1 MSIPENTA
9 PPAGTGTPR
18 TCLVVRGGWD
28 GHQPVEATDM
38 FLPYLRQQGFEVRI
52 EDSPAIYADA
62 EYMAT
67 VDLIVQC
74 TTMSTIERPQFE
86 GLRAAIEAG
95 TGMAGWH
102 GGIADSY
109 RSESDYLTLIG
120 GQFGC
125 HPGKHPDERIG
136 EQSDN
141 YVPHTVNM
149 LPVAAEHPITAGI
162 SDFDLVTEQY
172 WVLADDYID
181 VLATTT
187 QKVREWD
194 PWHREI
200 TSPAVWTRQWGK
212 GRIFV
217 ATPGHRV
224 EVLEDD
230 NVRTLIERGMVW
242 AARGSELPYGDHGRS
257 GPAAGRGGAEGTR

>member
-1 MSIPENTA
+1 
-9 PPAGTGTPR
+9 
-18 TCLVVRGGWD
+18 
-28 GHQPVEATDM
+28 
-38 FLPYLRQQGFEVRI
+38 
-52 EDSPAIYADA
+52 
-62 EYMAT
+62 
-67 VDLIVQC
+67 
-74 TTMSTIERPQFE
+74 
-86 GLRAAIEAG
+86 
-95 TGMAGWH
+95 
-102 GGIADSY
+102 
-109 RSESDYLTLIG
+109 G

-125 HPGKHPDERIG
+125 HPGKHPDERTG

-149 LPVAAEHPITAGI
+149 LPEAAEHPITAGI

-194 PWHREI
+194 PWHRESN
-200 TSPAVWTRQWGK
+200 SPAVWARQWGK

-217 ATPGHRV
+217 GTPGHRV
-224 EVLEDD
+224 EVFEDE

-242 AARGSELPYGDHGRS
+242 AARGSELPYGDHGPS
-257 GPAAGRGGAEGTR
+257 AAAAGRGGGEGTRWGAASSAGAGAWGRTWRPSVRCRTRSWARPRP